1 MVAMSKRKIL
11 YTANF
16 QRIGKSFRLGAIVLL
31 LAGIMGFVWCFYYGN
46 ILVSVVAGIFV
57 FGMGLA
63 LAQVSKWRRGIYEI
77 YTDSIGL
84 HVHSDEPRVGKSFSV
99 AAMNLHHLIRKRI
112 GNGED
117 IEHEFYVEEK
127 NGERHKLSPK
137 LANYD
142 LSAMDV
148 FEEIASEFPSVKIVE
163 E

>member
-1 MVAMSKRKIL
+1 MVVMSKRKIL
-11 YTANF
+11 YTANL
-16 QRIGKSFRLGAIVLL
+16 QRIGKLFRIGALAL
-31 LAGIMGFVWCFYYGN
+31 FLAGIIGFVWCFYYGN
-46 ILVSVVAGIFV
+46 ILVFVVAGIFV
-57 FGMGLA
+57 FGMCWELV
-63 LAQVSKWRRGIYEI
+63 QISKWRRGVYEI
-77 YTDSIGL
+77 YIDSMGL
-84 HVHSDEPRVGKSFSV
+84 HVHSDEPHVGKSFSV
-99 AAMNLHHLIRKRI
+99 AAMNLHHLIRKRM

-142 LSAMDV
+142 LSVMDI